1 MSMETMS
8 VETIT
13 DRVNNNFTN
22 FRGITLIEGD
32 IKEFNGLVFKH
43 IDFSYSNFNGV
54 IFKNCKFTHCFGNYS
69 NFAKNTFDNCVIENC
84 NFSKSN
90 FRSSS
95 IICTVIK
102 NSNFRYADFVGSLFD
117 HCKLEPES
125 VFSDCNMLGVQIDKS
140 NIANCSFDSTNL
152 SKAHIGSETR
162 LCDSRFHYSNL
173 RGVVMANIEI
183 NTCNFKNSNLAH
195 AEFFLTKVENSDFS
209 NINSTSLF
217 VGKSKFFKCNFSE
230 ANLSYANLQGA
241 LSLEFCDVDSK
252 DFPMFEHCGMIETN
266 FSNAKIPTDKIFK
279 ECYFGHKSLGIRTAC
294 PEEGAFIAWKK
305 AELHPKSS
313 KLKCFSQFSLPCLV
327 KLLIPEDAL
336 RSSSTTF
343 KCRASKAKV
352 LDVEILEDSPNFKAL
367 TEPPNIDDYVI
378 RSTYDRSY
386 TYNIGDILEVDN
398 FDHNRWH
405 ECAPGI
411 HFFLDKENARNY

>member
-1 MSMETMS
+1 M
-8 VETIT
+8 V
-13 DRVNNNFTN
+13 
-22 FRGITLIEGD
+22 
-32 IKEFNGLVFKH
+32 
-43 IDFSYSNFNGV
+43 
-54 IFKNCKFTHCFGNYS
+54 
-69 NFAKNTFDNCVIENC
+69 
-84 NFSKSN
+84 
-90 FRSSS
+90 
-95 IICTVIK
+95 
-102 NSNFRYADFVGSLFD
+102 
-117 HCKLEPES
+117 
-125 VFSDCNMLGVQIDKS
+125 
-140 NIANCSFDSTNL
+140 
-152 SKAHIGSETR
+152 
-162 LCDSRFHYSNL
+162 
-173 RGVVMANIEI
+173 
-183 NTCNFKNSNLAH
+183 
-195 AEFFLTKVENSDFS
+195 
-209 NINSTSLF
+209 
-217 VGKSKFFKCNFSE
+217 
-230 ANLSYANLQGA
+230 
-241 LSLEFCDVDSK
+241 
-252 DFPMFEHCGMIETN
+252 ETN

-313 KLKCFSQFSLPCLV
+313 KLKCFSQLSLPCLV

-367 TEPPNIDDYVI
+367 TEPPNINDYLI

-411 HFFLDKENARNY
+411 HFFLDKENAKNY